1 MSIISELSVPFNS
14 SFFALI
20 FCGSLTKLLI
30 GILLLTFKGDG
41 FFLNI
46 EQRHLARA
54 FPLQK
59 LIALESWSKMM
70 GTQQKLCAKVQD
82 VVEEMQGVLV

>member
-1 MSIISELSVPFNS
+1 MSIILELSVPFNS

-20 FCGSLTKLLI
+20 FHGSLTKLLI
-30 GILLLTFKGDG
+30 GILLMFKGDV

-46 EQRHLARA
+46 EQRHCARA

-82 VVEEMQGVLV
+82 VVVEMQGVLV